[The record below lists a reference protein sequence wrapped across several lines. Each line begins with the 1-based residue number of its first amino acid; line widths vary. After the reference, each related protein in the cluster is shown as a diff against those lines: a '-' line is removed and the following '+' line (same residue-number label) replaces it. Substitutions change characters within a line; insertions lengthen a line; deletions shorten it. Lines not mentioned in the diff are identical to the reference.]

1 MGPHPND
8 KQAQVRELRKKLRRA
23 LNYIPNTMMPDAM
36 AKAAL
41 EAASARIDE
50 LERELEQFRYRRDR
64 ADQAILRR
72 YD

>member
-50 LERELEQFRYRRDR
+50 LERELEQFRYRSDR